1 MPAELHNIEDLQIIQ
16 VLQME
21 LIRIRSVARRLG
33 NYDPADSLDEILS
46 VAVDT
51 GELLAVEHDRMKREL
66 SYKQSEVDALK
77 EEKYAKTDPTPAPGW
92 PFGNAGAILGS
103 RSQW

>member
-1 MPAELHNIEDLQIIQ
+1 MPAELHNIEDLKIIQ

-66 SYKQSEVDALK
+66 SYAKSEVDALK
-77 EEKYAKTDPTPAPGW
+77 EEINAKTVFGAGDPFSVGSI
-92 PFGNAGAILGS
+92 GRIVGAERL
-103 RSQW
+103 